1 MTRSKR
7 PDQSSL
13 QKLSDYYKNNKY
25 IDAEKLATSLT
36 KEFPNHAYGW
46 KVLGA
51 IFGLTNRQ
59 LESLNAFETVVKL
72 EPNDPDALFN
82 LSIVLQDLDR
92 FEESKKICEQLLKIK
107 PDFGAAH
114 FNLGF
119 IMQNLNILDGSE
131 KSYKTAISLK
141 PDWAE
146 AYFNLANTQQKL
158 KKLQESESAY
168 KRAIQYKSNY
178 YEAFNNLGNIYKT
191 QGKFD
196 LAAENYQL
204 ALKINPSYSE
214 ARINLNTVN
223 MSLVPAWHLK
233 MMNDEMRNKAY
244 LEAIKLAINNESYV
258 LEVGSGSGILSMM
271 AASCGAKN
279 IISCESSKSISN
291 IAKKVIS
298 ENGYENQISIINK
311 HSTELVIGRDL
322 SKKADIVISEILSA
336 GFVGEAVRSTILDVK
351 ERLLKKNGKIIPEM
365 GFIKVALVEE
375 NDEISNS
382 VFASK
387 SQGFDLSEFNSI
399 TQTEFSLS
407 LNQKPNYLTNSM
419 NAFSIN
425 LYEDERIEKKEKVI
439 RFEVTKSG
447 LCLGL
452 IQWLKIK
459 IYDDIEYEN
468 KPGEVNSHW
477 PTPFYRFEKPIKLK
491 KGDLIEINAFLDKDD
506 ICFYKL

>member
-1 MTRSKR
+1 MTRPKI

-13 QKLSDYYKNNKY
+13 IKLSDHYKNNKY
-25 IDAEKLATSLT
+25 KDAEKLATSLT
-36 KEFPNHAYGW
+36 KEFPTHSYSW

-51 IFGLTNRQ
+51 IFGLTNRHSD
-59 LESLNAFETVVKL
+59 SLNAFETVVKL

-92 FEESKKICEQLLKIK
+92 FDESKKICEQLLKIK
-107 PDFGAAH
+107 PDFPEAH

-119 IMQNLNILDGSE
+119 IMQNLNRLNSSE
-131 KSYKTAISLK
+131 KSYKTALSLK

-146 AYFNLANTQQKL
+146 AYFNLANTLRKL
-158 KKLQESESAY
+158 KKLKESESAY
-168 KRAIQYKSNY
+168 KKAIKYKSNY

-191 QGKFD
+191 QGKLD
-196 LAAENYQL
+196 LASENYQA

-214 ARINLNTVN
+214 ARINLNTIS
-223 MSLVPAWHLK
+223 MTLVPAWHIK

-244 LEAIKLAINNESYV
+244 LEAIKLAVNNESLV
-258 LEVGSGSGILSMM
+258 LEIGSGSGILSMM

-298 ENGYENQISIINK
+298 ENGYANQISIINK
-311 HSTELVIGRDL
+311 HSNDLVIERDL
-322 SKKADIVISEILSA
+322 PKKADIVISEILSA
-336 GFVGEAVRSTILDVK
+336 GFVGEGVRSTILDVK
-351 ERLLKKNGKIIPEM
+351 KRLLKKDGKIIPEM

-387 SQGFDLSEFNSI
+387 SLGFDLSEFNSI

-407 LNQKPNYLTNSM
+407 LNKKPNYLTNSI

-425 LYEDERIEKKEKVI
+425 LYEEEEIEKEEKVL

-447 LCLGL
+447 FCLGL
-452 IQWLKIK
+452 IQWLKIQ
-459 IYDDIEYEN
+459 IYDDIVYEN
-468 KPGEVNSHW
+468 KPGEINSHW
-477 PTPFYRFEKPIKLK
+477 PTPFYRFQEPIKLN
-491 KGDLIEINAFLDKDD
+491 KGDFIEINAFLDKDD